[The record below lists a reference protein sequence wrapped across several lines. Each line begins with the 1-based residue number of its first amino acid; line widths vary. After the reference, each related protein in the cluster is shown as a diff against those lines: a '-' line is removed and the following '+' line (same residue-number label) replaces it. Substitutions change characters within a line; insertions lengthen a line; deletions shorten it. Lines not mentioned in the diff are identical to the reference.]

1 MSKIQFNEL
10 NNSELEVLNTQ
21 ETAEVVGGFFV
32 SYTDIFNFSS
42 KYASVVQD
50 NTNYSSQA
58 AFGGGSFSSNGTSN
72 GTSQGNNLNIN
83 Q

>member
-10 NNSELEVLNTQ
+10 NNSELEVLNT
-21 ETAEVVGGFFV
+21 EATSEVVGGFFV

-42 KYASVVQD
+42 KYASVNQSNFND
-50 NTNYSSQA
+50 NDQA
-58 AFGGGSFSSNGTSN
+58 AFGGGKFSSNGTSN
-72 GTSQGNNLNIN
+72 GTSQGNSLNIN

>member
-32 SYTDIFNFSS
+32 SYTDIFSFSS
-42 KYASVVQD
+42 KYASVYQSNFND
-50 NTNYSSQA
+50 NDQA
-58 AFGGGSFSSNGTSN
+58 AFGGGSFSSNGNSN
-72 GTSQGNNLNIN
+72 NTSQGNNLNIN

>member
-10 NNSELEVLNTQ
+10 NNSELEVLNA
-21 ETAEVVGGFFV
+21 EASSEVVGGFFI
-32 SYTDIFNFSS
+32 DIFKTTSISEKSAFVDQFNFNDS
-42 KYASVVQD
+42 D
-50 NTNYSSQA
+50 QA

-72 GTSQGNNLNIN
+72 GTSQGNSLNIN